1 MNVVQISQKNL
12 YINSKLFSD
21 RTLTHKF
28 LSTYLNRHTQQR
40 RIQCKPVEE
49 AFWSKSSRVESNR
62 VESLQ
67 LAVLVKSAR
76 PGVTLPAWRHFKS
89 ASAAADSFASWF
101 DWDKGFHIHRY
112 IKICMFVC
120 VYVCSGLAHLF
131 YLMGVA
137 WTNLLPAVA
146 NLFQCQV
153 NHSNYSNI
161 DVPPSMSQLSSIY
174 LFYLFLPSST
184 SDTLERKAMRNSRR
198 TQSAW
203 LRS

>member
-1 MNVVQISQKNL
+1 MQTCRRS
-12 YINSKLFSD
+12 
-21 RTLTHKF
+21 F
-28 LSTYLNRHTQQR
+28 LKQVKST
-40 RIQCKPVEE
+40 RI
-49 AFWSKSSRVESNR
+49 ESNR

-76 PGVTLPAWRHFKS
+76 PGVTLPAWRHFKT

-174 LFYLFLPSST
+174 LFLSLSSLLHLRHAWTKGNAKLKENAIRLTKVLVFLLNKWRSLFWITLT
-184 SDTLERKAMRNSRR
+184 SD
-198 TQSAW
+198 
-203 LRS
+203 